1 MLELDSAAVFEHSPI
16 LSLSSVFAQSV
27 GEAPTKSARG
37 GRLATEAAI
46 VSSKAF
52 GPIDGVGVGVGLGV
66 FVLLFAFFFPAAPGE
81 FSAEYIPT

>member
-1 MLELDSAAVFEHSPI
+1 MLELDSAAVFEPSPL
-16 LSLSSVFAQSV
+16 LSLSSAFAQSV
-27 GEAPTKSARG
+27 GDAPTKSARG

-52 GPIDGVGVGVGLGV
+52 GPIVGVGVGLGV
-66 FVLLFAFFFPAAPGE
+66 FILLFAFFFPAAPGE